1 MLKYSQKAAS
11 LLTEVRGNNRHL
23 LRVIC
28 SIHWGQSIDCTAC
41 YTACNSLRAPGIW
54 SGVLMSMPL
63 SSGKLNVSAT
73 SSSLAHELTVL
84 LWWLSRPGAKSYPH
98 TLSPPLV
105 GIVDIDK
112 ERILSLQM
120 SSHVV
125 GELGSTFCHENF
137 FKSPAIAG
145 SGEVRAQSLSVTYC
159 LGFCSISQQFQS
171 YESAHQAPG
180 PVTFKLGGVLFKR
193 RRTQW

>member
-1 MLKYSQKAAS
+1 MCQPQ
-11 LLTEVRGNNRHL
+11 VPP
-23 LRVIC
+23 
-28 SIHWGQSIDCTAC
+28 W
-41 YTACNSLRAPGIW
+41 
-54 SGVLMSMPL
+54 LMS
-63 SSGKLNVSAT
+63 
-73 SSSLAHELTVL
+73 SLYCYDGSQDLGPSHIPTLCPH
-84 LWWLSRPGAKSYPH
+84 LWLEF
-98 TLSPPLV
+98 
-105 GIVDIDK
+105 VDIDK
-112 ERILSLQM
+112 ERVLSLQM
-120 SSHVV
+120 SSRVV

>member
-1 MLKYSQKAAS
+1 M
-11 LLTEVRGNNRHL
+11 EVRGNKRHL

-105 GIVDIDK
+105 GICGYWQGARFEPADVFTRGWWVRVNVFAMKTSLDLLLLQAQGRWEPKAFLLLIAWVFVLFPSSFRVIKVPIRPQDLWHLNLEGYSSK
-112 ERILSLQM
+112 E
-120 SSHVV
+120 
-125 GELGSTFCHENF
+125 GELNGRRWSCLST
-137 FKSPAIAG
+137 
-145 SGEVRAQSLSVTYC
+145 
-159 LGFCSISQQFQS
+159 
-171 YESAHQAPG
+171 
-180 PVTFKLGGVLFKR
+180 
-193 RRTQW
+193 